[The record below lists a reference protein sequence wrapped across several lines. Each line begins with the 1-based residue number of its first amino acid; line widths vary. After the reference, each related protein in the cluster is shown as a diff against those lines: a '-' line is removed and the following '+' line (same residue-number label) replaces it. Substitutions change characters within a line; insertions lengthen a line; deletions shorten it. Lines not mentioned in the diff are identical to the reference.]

1 MTNHPISLCDRFGL
15 AAEPRPFVPSFL
27 PPERLPKLTPED
39 VRKLVWEGGLPGAE
53 GRRGKARAAFFENIL
68 ECALTQDLR
77 GVRPA
82 MRRTFRAFLKEL
94 ALRTARELHI
104 GEISVAVGVS
114 DKTVK
119 AWLRAAE
126 EIGLIWRLEAYRA
139 EPGTCPK
146 LLLVRSPKIHFADT
160 GLAAHL
166 CGIRRPEDLAGP
178 IHEEAFFETF
188 VVNEIRKSWMNG
200 ETGIKWVN
208 AARRPTAL
216 LPPGFALREAHRAP
230 HPSERRP
237 ASRGRAGARRA
248 PTGCGE
254 GLRGALRSPRARRAR
269 RGDLH
274 VRAAVRLVR
283 HRHRALD
290 PGDLRERAGVRA
302 RAPRRSGRGF
312 P

>member
-15 AAEPRPFVPSFL
+15 AAETRPFVPSFL

-53 GRRGKARAAFFENIL
+53 GRRGKARAAFFEDLL
-68 ECALTQDLR
+68 ERALTQDLR

-146 LLLVRSPKIHFADT
+146 LQLVRSPKIHFADT

-188 VVNEIRKSWMNG
+188 VVNEIRKSWMKGEDGING
-200 ETGIKWVN
+200 STPPDAPPLCFLRDSHSGKRIE
-208 AARRPTAL
+208 L
-216 LPPGFALREAHRAP
+216 LIRANGVL
-230 HPSERRP
+230 HP
-237 ASRGRAGARRA
+237 
-248 PTGCGE
+248 
-254 GLRGALRSPRARRAR
+254 
-269 RGDLH
+269 
-274 VRAAVRLVR
+274 V
-283 HRHRALD
+283 
-290 PGDLRERAGVRA
+290 GVRA
-302 RAPRRSGRGF
+302 HVAPRPDAAKDFAVLSDLPEPVGHGAVICMCGQ
-312 P
+312 PYALSDTVTAHSILAI